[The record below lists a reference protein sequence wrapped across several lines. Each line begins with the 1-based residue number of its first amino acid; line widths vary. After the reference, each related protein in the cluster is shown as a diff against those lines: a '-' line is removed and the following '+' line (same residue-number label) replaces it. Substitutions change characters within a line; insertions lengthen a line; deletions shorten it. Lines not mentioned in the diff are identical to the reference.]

1 VAFEA
6 GGLSADMPNLTLKAA
21 DLAATSHS
29 ALMVAAGFAASN
41 SEARKQIANGGF
53 RVDVGGGEAE
63 LRSGKRRVR
72 LVIEP

>member
-1 VAFEA
+1 
-6 GGLSADMPNLTLKAA
+6 LKAA
-21 DLAATSHS
+21 DLAATSNV
-29 ALMVAAGFAASN
+29 ALMVAAGFAVSN

-53 RVDVGGGEAE
+53 RINGEKVVDPAAPVDVGGGEAE